1 MLTAMKLY
9 NYFRSSASY
18 RVRIAL
24 AIKNLPYDY
33 VPVHLLKG
41 DHKKP
46 EFGALSAD
54 GFVPLLEDAGE
65 HLSQSMAIMEYL
77 DEVHPSPPLLPSDPV
92 GRAKVRALAQ
102 SVACDIH
109 PLNNLRV
116 LNRLRSRHGA
126 DDAVVAEWVQHW
138 IGEGFTALEALARLH
153 SKDGRHSFGDGVTVV
168 DICLV
173 PQMYN
178 ARRFGCD
185 LAPFPTLVAID
196 AHCRSLAA
204 FRSAEP
210 ELQPDAA
217 V

>member
-54 GFVPLLEDAGE
+54 GFVPLPEDAGE

-116 LNRLRSRHGA
+116 LKYLVRELKASEEAKNDWYRHWCREGLQSLDRQLQRVGVATYCYGDRPTLA
-126 DDAVVAEWVQHW
+126 DC
-138 IGEGFTALEALARLH
+138 
-153 SKDGRHSFGDGVTVV
+153 
-168 DICLV
+168 CLV
-173 PQMYN
+173 PQVVN
-178 ARRFGCD
+178 AQRFGVGIE
-185 LAPFPTLVAID
+185 TLGRVQAVFE
-196 AHCRSLAA
+196 ACMKHPAFAA
-204 FRSAEP
+204 ADPARC
-210 ELQPDAA
+210 PDAE
-217 V
+217 